1 MCFRNNLTN
10 YWKKSHKLIIK
21 LCLKWLKLNR
31 NIISDQKNCHQITNK
46 LIIKLVTKSSI
57 DSIIEYVTNL
67 ITNSDNKS
75 TTTTNDEK

>member
-1 MCFRNNLTN
+1 M
-10 YWKKSHKLIIK
+10 KKYLRELIIK
-21 LCLKWLKLNR
+21 LCLKWLKLNI